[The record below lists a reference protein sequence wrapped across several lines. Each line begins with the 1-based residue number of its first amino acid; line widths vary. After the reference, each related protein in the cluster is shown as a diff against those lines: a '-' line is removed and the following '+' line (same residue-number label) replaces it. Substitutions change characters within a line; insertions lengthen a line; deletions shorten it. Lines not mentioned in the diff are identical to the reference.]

1 MIPPE
6 RGLLKA
12 LDPAIARSA
21 YKGAVLAIYFGRVA
35 GEVG

>member
-6 RGLLKA
+6 RGLLKV
-12 LDPAIARSA
+12 A
-21 YKGAVLAIYFGRVA
+21 YKGGVLAIYCGRVA